1 MNNSEIKEEVSKK
14 CLVLSSGPVPVP
26 EHPIVEGGGLRCWG
40 LAKGIKQNSPSTD
53 VVVAYHESHLKGVGT
68 KKHQGIGVT
77 TWSMDSIRDLLK
89 DFDSVIV
96 SYCMGDLSTVVA
108 DSLRPDQ
115 QLILDCYVP
124 IYVEVSARNSS
135 DLNQEYY
142 SFQNDIGRW
151 AHVLRRGDLFLCA
164 SEAQKKYY
172 QGVLS
177 AVGRLNPATYGT
189 TMILVVP
196 YGIYRDDSP
205 VARHNPI
212 GELTRGKRV
221 KNILWFG
228 GIYPWFDLRN
238 LVEAVAIV
246 NHTTPVKLII
256 VGAKNPFNSHPDFLR
271 RYDEL
276 VDFIKSKQ
284 AYKELVVLQDWVK
297 FEDRADWYLNSD
309 LVVVVNKEGE
319 ENKLAWRTRLVD
331 FMWANL
337 PIVTNGGDPLGEHLI
352 QQSAAARF
360 ESLEVSSVA
369 DSIESL
375 LKDKR
380 TLQKMQ
386 ESMGRVKEEF
396 YWDVVTKELSTR
408 ITNKTRAKDIET
420 FGLIDLITDTQGI
433 KSRTKKIALKARK
446 IPIYA
451 REHGIKMTTKVVASV
466 VKDKVAPKLASKERA
481 PKILFFSHQLDLS
494 GAPTVFIDALTALL
508 QKYDTL
514 PVEFHTWNPTHRD
527 NFVKLN
533 QIGIRPKLHL
543 DKNIGFDYVAGDVVV
558 FNTVAHSPMLRH
570 STYTA
575 LEKNI
580 VTKLIWYIHE
590 DEPELIFDGS
600 EQKTITNLLR
610 NDKITI
616 FIAAQ
621 KTLRNYQSYFDNTAN
636 IRQQE
641 HRLLFDT
648 KYHKVRSEDDFD
660 KLDII
665 LPGTV
670 GDGRKGQMPIL
681 YALAFVQKY
690 IIDNNPKDYRK
701 FSLTYVGM
709 HNDFISRQI
718 KLHASALNGEFRSVG
733 HVSHKQLMELYLKS
747 NMTVCYSMR
756 ECLPL
761 FVFEGMITGHPILRN
776 DSSGVDEQLVPGK
789 NGFLLPSDNILL
801 VAEVF
806 EKVLNKKKTPNSSL
820 AKMSKQSYLISKA
833 LESKSYDEIVGEI
846 VRSFKREK

>member
-142 SFQNDIGRW
+142 AFQNDIGRW

-319 ENKLAWRTRLVD
+319 ENKLAWRTR
-331 FMWANL
+331 
-337 PIVTNGGDPLGEHLI
+337 
-352 QQSAAARF
+352 
-360 ESLEVSSVA
+360 
-369 DSIESL
+369 
-375 LKDKR
+375 
-380 TLQKMQ
+380 
-386 ESMGRVKEEF
+386 
-396 YWDVVTKELSTR
+396 
-408 ITNKTRAKDIET
+408 
-420 FGLIDLITDTQGI
+420 
-433 KSRTKKIALKARK
+433 
-446 IPIYA
+446 
-451 REHGIKMTTKVVASV
+451 
-466 VKDKVAPKLASKERA
+466 
-481 PKILFFSHQLDLS
+481 
-494 GAPTVFIDALTALL
+494 
-508 QKYDTL
+508 
-514 PVEFHTWNPTHRD
+514 
-527 NFVKLN
+527 
-533 QIGIRPKLHL
+533 
-543 DKNIGFDYVAGDVVV
+543 
-558 FNTVAHSPMLRH
+558 
-570 STYTA
+570 
-575 LEKNI
+575 
-580 VTKLIWYIHE
+580 
-590 DEPELIFDGS
+590 
-600 EQKTITNLLR
+600 
-610 NDKITI
+610 
-616 FIAAQ
+616 
-621 KTLRNYQSYFDNTAN
+621 
-636 IRQQE
+636 
-641 HRLLFDT
+641 
-648 KYHKVRSEDDFD
+648 
-660 KLDII
+660 
-665 LPGTV
+665 
-670 GDGRKGQMPIL
+670 
-681 YALAFVQKY
+681 
-690 IIDNNPKDYRK
+690 
-701 FSLTYVGM
+701 
-709 HNDFISRQI
+709 
-718 KLHASALNGEFRSVG
+718 
-733 HVSHKQLMELYLKS
+733 
-747 NMTVCYSMR
+747 
-756 ECLPL
+756 
-761 FVFEGMITGHPILRN
+761 
-776 DSSGVDEQLVPGK
+776 
-789 NGFLLPSDNILL
+789 
-801 VAEVF
+801 
-806 EKVLNKKKTPNSSL
+806 
-820 AKMSKQSYLISKA
+820 
-833 LESKSYDEIVGEI
+833 
-846 VRSFKREK
+846 